1 MEVKYTWSIS
11 YMCPNILVLIL
22 NQIHLIHNELLKT
35 SNAKIVFL
43 LYSLQLVLKNLM
55 AMGWGK
61 GKENCL

>member
-1 MEVKYTWSIS
+1 
-11 YMCPNILVLIL
+11 MCPNILVLIL